1 MLGLFYVPLIGL
13 SPTSPLFP
21 HFLSALVGSEQG
33 ESTGLKKS
41 TAETATAETKTAFY
55 LRQRSRKALFG
66 SS

>member
-1 MLGLFYVPLIGL
+1 MLGLFSVPLIGL

-41 TAETATAETKTAFY
+41 TAETKTAFY
-55 LRQRSRKALFG
+55 LYQRSRKALFG

>member
-1 MLGLFYVPLIGL
+1 MLGLFSVPLIGL

-55 LRQRSRKALFG
+55 LH
-66 SS
+66 